1 MAWRPGSGR
10 LLAVLVL
17 ALALPLGGCTY
28 SLTPWQFNW
37 AGDARCFDKGLGSDS
52 RDRGTLLTL
61 KIAPEDR
68 SPVQKLE
75 LLIDADGRASY
86 STGVRVTS
94 CLSFPMSDLEE
105 LDRVWAN
112 DELLAL
118 APQACRP
125 RVSLV
130 DGGPLPERWNFRNCR
145 PRYGPHNT
153 DACRSAGVAMAGR
166 AASSMRNVWLEFV
179 GPGEESHLDFRW
191 DLAAPLPELYEDTL
205 IGTLNLLCAR
215 SGELAAALRER
226 LPAGLVQRIDCRAD
240 DPARPA
246 DAVKN

>member
-28 SLTPWQFNW
+28 SLTPWVFNW
-37 AGDARCFDKGLGSDS
+37 GGDPVCVDRGQGADS
-52 RDRGTLLTL
+52 RYRGTRLTL

-75 LLIDADGRASY
+75 LLIDADGRASH

-105 LDRVWAN
+105 LDRLWAN

-130 DGGPLPERWNFRNCR
+130 DGGPLPERWNFRNC
-145 PRYGPHNT
+145 GPHYRLD
-153 DACRSAGVAMAGR
+153 DADTCRSAGVAMAGR
-166 AASSMRNVWLEFV
+166 AASSMRNVWLEYV
-179 GPGEESHLDFRW
+179 GPGEDPHLDFRW
-191 DLAAPLPELYEDTL
+191 DLASPLPELYEETL
-205 IGTLNLLCAR
+205 VETLGVLCSG
-215 SGELAAALRER
+215 SGELAVALRER
-226 LPAGLVQRIDCRAD
+226 LPGRLAKQIDCR
-240 DPARPA
+240 PAAR
-246 DAVKN
+246 